1 MLSLFILVAKWNYG
15 GLSLKKYIFNIITS
29 SVCFPVGIKTVSE
42 VHVKP
47 LILSNTKYSNRFQVN
62 LLAVVSH
69 PYPVFLICCLFSF
82 LYRRCRKTG
91 ILSYLIVKI
100 YPELPCHY
108 PWGHLLPT
116 TRTPLS
122 LFKKCQTKVKEMLWK
137 EPFKVSVS
145 GHKLFSMVVFFLFC
159 FSSPM
164 WGSIQAMGALMI
176 YTAIFW
182 LTSIFRLLCALPEFW
197 FLVSGFAC
205 YNLRISYLPPDNLRV
220 IQEALL
226 KFVGPN
232 LTCLSVLYSTRLKKR
247 LLFLNNFSLFT
258 AIAQKRGGKKRG
270 KKSF

>member
-1 MLSLFILVAKWNYG
+1 MLTKKKQNLSNAIFIYFGCKVKLWRTII
-15 GLSLKKYIFNIITS
+15 KKNLFNIITS
-29 SVCFPVGIKTVSE
+29 SVCFPVGIKFKLVSE
-42 VHVKP
+42 VHLKP
-47 LILSNTKYSNRFQVN
+47 QSLSNTKYSNIFQVN

-69 PYPVFLICCLFSF
+69 PYPVLLIYCLFSF

-145 GHKLFSMVVFFLFC
+145 GHKLFGMVVFFLFC

-164 WGSIQAMGALMI
+164 WGSIQATGALMI
-176 YTAIFW
+176 HTAIFW

-205 YNLRISYLPPDNLRV
+205 YNLYISYLPPIIYV
-220 IQEALL
+220 
-226 KFVGPN
+226 
-232 LTCLSVLYSTRLKKR
+232 
-247 LLFLNNFSLFT
+247 
-258 AIAQKRGGKKRG
+258 
-270 KKSF
+270 